1 MFLRWLLT
9 LAIFLL
15 ISNTPHIVSAEMVD
29 RVLAV
34 VNNDVITLSELNEEM
49 AGITEQITRT
59 TPQENLSAKL
69 NNAREKILDSLIDK
83 KLIVQKA
90 QEKGITVSEQDVDNA
105 FEEVLHRTG
114 MTSEEMIRTLEK
126 DGITEAIYRNTLK
139 IQLLQ
144 NALISKELRQKIVI
158 TDEAIQNYYTQ
169 NYTAEVPS
177 GEYYLLQIG
186 INWLNTNNRD
196 ETPDET
202 IRKKTKKHA
211 EQIHDLA
218 LAGQD
223 FRQLA
228 KKFSNLP
235 SATDGGDIGSF
246 NLDDMA
252 ENMKD
257 AITGLDVGQISKIIE
272 TPSGYQFFKL
282 LSTGQEDYVSTAS
295 YETAKNEI
303 RQLLYEKEMKK
314 IFRSWIKE
322 LKDNAYIQKR

>member
-1 MFLRWLLT
+1 MFLRWHLT
-9 LAIFLL
+9 LVIFLL
-15 ISNTPHIVSAEMVD
+15 ISNTPYIISAEMVD

-49 AGITEQITRT
+49 AGVSEQITRT
-59 TPQENLSAKL
+59 TPPENLSAEL
-69 NNAREKILDSLIDK
+69 NNVREKILDSLIDK
-83 KLIVQKA
+83 KLISQKA
-90 QEKGITVSEQDVDNA
+90 QEKGISVSENDVDKA
-105 FEEVLHRTG
+105 FEEVLRRTG
-114 MTSEEMIRTLEK
+114 MTSEEMIATLEK
-126 DGITEAIYRNTLK
+126 DGLTEAIYRNTLRT
-139 IQLLQ
+139 QLLQ

-158 TDEAIQNYYTQ
+158 TEETIHDYYTQ

-186 INWLNTNNRD
+186 INWSGTGNRD
-196 ETPDET
+196 IAPDEAS
-202 IRKKTKKHA
+202 KEKTKKHA

-228 KKFSNLP
+228 KKFSDLP

-257 AITGLDVGQISKIIE
+257 AITGLDIDEISKIIE

-282 LSTGQEDYVSTAS
+282 LSTGQGDHVSTAS

-314 IFRSWIKE
+314 MFRSWIKE